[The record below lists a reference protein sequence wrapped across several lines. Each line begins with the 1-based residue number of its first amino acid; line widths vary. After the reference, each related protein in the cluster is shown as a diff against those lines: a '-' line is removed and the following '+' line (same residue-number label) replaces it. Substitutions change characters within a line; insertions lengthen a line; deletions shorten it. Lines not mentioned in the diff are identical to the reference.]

1 MNIRRTLR
9 YLPAAAVLA
18 FAISASAQPSPNSGQ
33 SIEGAWEVS
42 ITLSGGFP
50 FCASAG
56 TIATRDGL
64 VLAESCYAS
73 EGAGYGVW
81 TRAGNGQFA
90 ITFTGNSFNPGGVV
104 GGKYKVRAT
113 VTLSS
118 DGNSF
123 SGTYRT
129 DILDVAGNPL
139 NPPVAIS
146 GSMSGVRIKLEP
158 LN

>member
-18 FAISASAQPSPNSGQ
+18 FGISASAQPNPSSGQ
-33 SIEGAWEVS
+33 TIEGAWEVS
-42 ITLSGGFP
+42 ITLPGGFP

-64 VLAESCYAS
+64 VLVESCYAS
-73 EGAGYGVW
+73 DGAGYGVW
-81 TRAGNGQFA
+81 PRVGNGQFA
-90 ITFTGNSFNPGGVV
+90 TTFTGNSFGPGGVV
-104 GGKYKVRAT
+104 IGKYKVRAT

-139 NPPVAIS
+139 SQPVATT
-146 GSMSGVRIKLEP
+146 GTMSGVRIKLEP